1 MNAVEYSYYTG
12 SFGGTL
18 LTAEDWASLQPR
30 AQNAVDVATRF
41 SLFNATGSDLPPLV
55 QQCYSFAV
63 CLQAEYLM
71 YEGAEVSVAGNAVS
85 SFTVGKVSVTQGR
98 HDGANTSA
106 ATGLLCAAARAQLEA
121 VGLMGRH
128 VDVIQEPFV
137 PFPLGLGV
145 L

>member
-18 LTAEDWASLQPR
+18 LTAEDWATLQPR

-41 SLFNATGSDLPPLV
+41 SLFDATGDDLPALEV
-55 QQCYSFAV
+55 RCYSFAV

-71 YEGAEVSVAGNAVS
+71 YEGTEVSVAGSAVN
-85 SFTVGKVSVTQGR
+85 SFTVGKVSVTRGN
-98 HDGANTSA
+98 GADASA
-106 ATGLLCAAARAQLEA
+106 AGSGLLCVAARAQLEA
-121 VGLMGRH
+121 AGLMSRDLA
-128 VDVIQEPFV
+128 VLQEPFV